1 MGAPG
6 PSQLGTG
13 ESIEFTASE
22 KSRTGGTHLISS
34 IPPVFHNL
42 RPHVLYLEH
51 QPAPPLSQFIRA
63 LWYASAPDVGYTRER
78 ILPSGCVEVILSL
91 SRDFLMDCGEDQP
104 DRRDAPALVVGA
116 RSVYEIVDTAD
127 MASLIGIHFHPGGF
141 APFVRNRA
149 DDFSNRSLPLEELWG
164 NSVRSLRDALREIEG
179 APEKLRFLER
189 HLLNILKSPQP
200 QHPAVEFALKE
211 FGRDSRVA
219 TIEDVARNLGWSAR
233 RFSQVFREQVG
244 FSPKAWCRIRRFQR
258 VVKRLHSGED
268 IRWAELALDCGYYDQ
283 SHFANEFR
291 AFSGIDATTYSA
303 LRTRFTN
310 HIRVQ

>member
-1 MGAPG
+1 MPLDFCHSA
-6 PSQLGTG
+6 
-13 ESIEFTASE
+13 
-22 KSRTGGTHLISS
+22 
-34 IPPVFHNL
+34 VFHRL
-42 RPHVLYLEH
+42 RPRVLYVEH
-51 QPAPPLSQFIRA
+51 QPAPPLNTFIRA
-63 LWYASAPDVGYTRER
+63 LWYTNAPAVAHQRER
-78 ILPSGCVEVILSL
+78 ILPSGCVEVILNL
-91 SRDFLMDCGEDQP
+91 GRDFLMDCAETRP

-127 MASLIGIHFHPGGF
+127 MASLIGIHFHAGGF

-149 DDFSNRSLPLEELWG
+149 DDFSNRSLPLDDLWS
-164 NSVRSLRDALREIEG
+164 NSAATLRDALREIEDV
-179 APEKLRFLER
+179 AERFLFLER
-189 HLLNILKSPQP
+189 HLLRILRDPQP
-200 QHPAVEFALKE
+200 QHPAVEYALKE
-211 FGRDSRVA
+211 FGRDSRVG
-219 TIEDVARNLGWSAR
+219 TIEDVSRNLGWSAR

-244 FSPKAWCRIRRFQR
+244 FSPKVWCRIRRFQR
-258 VVKRLHSGED
+258 VVRRLHAGDE